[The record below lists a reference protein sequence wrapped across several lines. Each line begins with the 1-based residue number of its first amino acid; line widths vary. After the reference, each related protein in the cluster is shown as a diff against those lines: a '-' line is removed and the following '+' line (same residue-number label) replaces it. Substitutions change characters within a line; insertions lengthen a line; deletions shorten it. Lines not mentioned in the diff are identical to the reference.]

1 MIVTFCGH
9 SDFIETIEY
18 EKQVLEI
25 LENEIGYDKAE
36 IFLGEYG
43 AFDAFAY
50 KCSAKFKVNH
60 PNVSLIFV
68 TPYLSNISND
78 KTIRFDEIIYPDL
91 EGVPK
96 KFAITYRNKYMT
108 EKADIVIAY
117 INRAY
122 GGAYE
127 SYKVAIRNK
136 KKIYN
141 LSEK

>member
-1 MIVTFCGH
+1 MRITFCGH

-18 EKQVLEI
+18 EKEVLEI
-25 LENEIGYDKAE
+25 LENEVGYDKAE

-50 KCSAKFKVNH
+50 KCSAKFKATH

-68 TPYLSNISND
+68 TPYLSKISKD
-78 KTIRFDEIIYPDL
+78 TSDRYDEIIYPNL

-96 KFAITYRNKYMT
+96 KFAISYRNKYMI

-117 INRAY
+117 INRTC
-122 GGAYE
+122 GGAYK
-127 SYKVAIRNK
+127 SYKIARK
-136 KKIYN
+136 SQKKIYN
-141 LSEK
+141 LSEI

>member
-1 MIVTFCGH
+1 MRITFCGH
-9 SDFIETIEY
+9 SDFIRTVEY
-18 EKQVLEI
+18 EKAILKI
-25 LENEIGYDKAE
+25 LEAEIGYDKAE
-36 IFLGEYG
+36 IYLGEYG
-43 AFDAFAY
+43 LFDNFAFE
-50 KCSAKFKVNH
+50 CSQKFKATH

-68 TPYLSNISND
+68 TPYLSKISKETSD
-78 KTIRFDEIIYPDL
+78 RYDEIIYPNL

-96 KFAITYRNKYMT
+96 KFAISYRNKYMI
-108 EKADIVIAY
+108 EKADVVVAY

-141 LSEK
+141 LSKM